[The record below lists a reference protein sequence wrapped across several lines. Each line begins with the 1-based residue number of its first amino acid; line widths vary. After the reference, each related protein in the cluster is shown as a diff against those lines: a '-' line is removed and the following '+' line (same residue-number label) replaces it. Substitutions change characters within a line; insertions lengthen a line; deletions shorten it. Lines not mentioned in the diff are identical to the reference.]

1 MVAAALLDATPLT
14 GGHSARGIGQVVR
27 GLVGAFARR
36 SPDER
41 PALLLTTAQPPV
53 VGFAERR
60 VRWPAWRVPRVP
72 DPWPA
77 LRLERAVR
85 RRAEP
90 LFHATH
96 AGLAPAGPGVVVTLH
111 DLIPAAFPRL
121 YLAGAGRL
129 PERLAYEAFLRR
141 LRAADR
147 VLAVSRATADDAVRL
162 AGVDPARVRVVPN
175 GLPAA
180 PEPRG
185 ATPAEPYV
193 LYSGAV
199 EPHKNLEV
207 VLDALVTI
215 PGGVRLVATGP
226 WSRRRLERLRE
237 RASTR
242 GVASRVDWLGH
253 VPAERLAALRRDAAA
268 VVVPSRKEGFGL
280 PALEGLAAGVPVLAA
295 DVPALRE
302 VAGEAAL
309 YLDPDDAAAWAEAV
323 ARARDDG
330 ALRARA
336 ATAGPARAAG
346 FTWDE
351 TARLTLAAYRE
362 LAGA

>member
-1 MVAAALLDATPLT
+1 MVAAALLDATPLA
-14 GGHSARGIGQVVR
+14 GGHAARGIGQVVR

-36 SPDER
+36 APEER
-41 PALLLTTAQPPV
+41 PALLLARGQAAV
-53 VGFAERR
+53 GGFAARR

-77 LRLERAVR
+77 LHVERVA
-85 RRAEP
+85 RARGEP

-96 AGLAPAGPGVVVTLH
+96 AGLTPAGPGVVVTLH

-121 YLAGAGRL
+121 YLAGPGRL
-129 PERLAYEAFLRR
+129 PERRAYEAFLRR

-162 AGVDPARVRVVPN
+162 AGVDPARIRVVPN
-175 GLPAA
+175 GLPAV

-185 ATPAEPYV
+185 ATPAAPYV

-207 VLDALVTI
+207 VLDALALARART
-215 PGGVRLVATGP
+215 RLVATGP
-226 WSRRRLERLRE
+226 WSPRRLERLRRRAE
-237 RASTR
+237 RR
-242 GVASRVDWLGH
+242 GVAGRVDWLGH
-253 VPAERLAALRRDAAA
+253 VPAAWLAALRRDAVA

-309 YLDPDDAAAWAEAV
+309 YLDPDDPHGWAAAI
-323 ARARDDG
+323 ARAQEDG
-330 ALRARA
+330 ALRERA
-336 ATAGPARAAG
+336 AAAGPARAAG

-351 TARLTLAAYRE
+351 SVRLTLAAYAE
-362 LAGA
+362 LTGA